1 MSAARRARTPR
12 REVVLVVL
20 AGVMLVCGVLS
31 VVLASQRANG
41 ADADAI
47 RVVSGC
53 TSTVNLPSAGRYLV
67 SIEVAGPSLSTTQAC
82 REIAAGPRT
91 GVLTGVQLSSESGS
105 TASLPLPEIN
115 ASRIVAG
122 GQRGSLGVVDVDAA
136 GEFVIEV
143 EATGDVVTTIGV
155 DPSVIRA
162 NGWWWGVGWLVGAVI
177 AGVLVVRPS
186 ARSRP
191 QTVDGAVWPAP
202 LPADRIG

>member
-91 GVLTGVQLSSESGS
+91 GALTGVQLSS
-105 TASLPLPEIN
+105 ASLPLSEIN

-136 GEFVIEV
+136 GEFVIKV

-162 NGWWWGVGWLVGAVI
+162 NGWWWGVGWLIGAVI